1 MSKFCKTEE
10 LAQAT
15 VDNYQQK
22 FEAGTSPYDTPTYRL
37 SSDGKYYVVYN
48 KSTGKILKSIDYK
61 PVDLSL

>member
-37 SSDGKYYVVYN
+37 IQMVNIMLFITKVLV
-48 KSTGKILKSIDYK
+48 KF
-61 PVDLSL
+61 